1 MWFGLAG
8 RADEGS
14 SSSSDSESVG
24 RSPTCAGPFL
34 RFARAAAFFAF
45 AAARRASRVT
55 SSDALV
61 GWAPA
66 PAPAAGAA
74 SSLSSELSSSDED
87 SSLDEGISSPGSCCI
102 RMACQFFLV
111 HCVFA
116 CAREVAGGERG
127 GELVSIPIPLGF
139 QRTRQRPT
147 GLPSLSMGCRSRLNF
162 LPPKFQANMVS
173 SESEKS
179 GVLVHAIVPPREGFE
194 NFPPRPRG
202 AMMKKS

>member
-8 RADEGS
+8 RAADADEGSSS

-61 GWAPA
+61 GWAPLLA
-66 PAPAAGAA
+66 VGAA

-102 RMACQFFLV
+102 RMACQFFSCSF
-111 HCVFA
+111 HCA

-127 GELVSIPIPLGF
+127 GELVFFQFHWSFNLRARDRLGY
-139 QRTRQRPT
+139 
-147 GLPSLSMGCRSRLNF
+147 
-162 LPPKFQANMVS
+162 PPYRWAV
-173 SESEKS
+173 
-179 GVLVHAIVPPREGFE
+179 GHD
-194 NFPPRPRG
+194 
-202 AMMKKS
+202 